1 MNTALRDYSV
11 LATLTF
17 LLFLAARTFP
27 EQAAQVK
34 AYLLPT
40 QKVVPVYDYCRPC
53 PRMAPPG
60 RVRRRACPSAPASPR
75 GPSCI

>member
-17 LLFLAARTFP
+17 LLFLAARAFP

-34 AYLLPT
+34 AHLLPT
-40 QKVVPVYDYCRPC
+40 PAPVAAFDPCRPC
-53 PRMAPPG
+53 PKMRPPTFPLL
-60 RVRRRACPSAPASPR
+60 RQLEV
-75 GPSCI
+75 

>member
-17 LLFLAARTFP
+17 LLFLASRAFP

-34 AYLLPT
+34 AYLLPEPRT
-40 QKVVPVYDYCRPC
+40 VSATDPCRPC
-53 PRMAPPG
+53 PRMRPPTL
-60 RVRRRACPSAPASPR
+60 PLLPR
-75 GPSCI
+75 LEA

>member
-17 LLFLAARTFP
+17 LLFLASRAFP

-34 AYLLPT
+34 AYLLPPPKT
-40 QKVVPVYDYCRPC
+40 VAVYDYCRPC
-53 PRMAPPG
+53 PRMAPPSLPLLPE
-60 RVRRRACPSAPASPR
+60 REA
-75 GPSCI
+75 